1 MYLSS
6 DGAQDTRSQ
15 NMGHIEYFK
24 QEQERHSHLFHTHS
38 SSLKQVR
45 EGPIPIPRGR
55 EHPFLWR
62 QKDTKK
68 NLHEQVL
75 LSFPQVTIIA
85 SYSLTSY
92 IPPWRCNPHKRS
104 IRNSG
109 LFHCVFIS
117 SWRLLCHVKCIL
129 SKSISF
135 LFVNLCFNLIFKP
148 SQGPWEGWGK
158 VFLPFSSECF
168 WSVVLLFQVDMINYL
183 M

>member
-6 DGAQDTRSQ
+6 DGAQDTLSQ

-24 QEQERHSHLFHTHS
+24 QEQESHSHLFPTHS

-75 LSFPQVTIIA
+75 LCFLQFTTIA

-92 IPPWRCNPHKRS
+92 IPPWLCNLHKPS
-104 IRNSG
+104 IKYSG
-109 LFHCVFIS
+109 LFRCVFIS
-117 SWRLLCHVKCIL
+117 SWRLLCHVKRI
-129 SKSISF
+129 SNKSISF
-135 LFVNLCFNLIFKP
+135 LFVNLYFSLIFKP
-148 SQGPWEGWGK
+148 SQGP
-158 VFLPFSSECF
+158 
-168 WSVVLLFQVDMINYL
+168 
-183 M
+183 